1 MTLELVLRRTR
12 RCSESTPGDL
22 LNVAESGGLVC
33 HTIED
38 RIRTGPKVPGE
49 TAIPAGRYR
58 IGLRTDSP
66 KFAHYY
72 DRWDWYRGMPHIQN
86 VPGFEW
92 IYLHPGLDHRDS
104 EGCVLVGFDLEAYTV
119 GGVENWRIRS
129 GTTRPAFEK
138 VCKLV
143 YAAIDAGEEV
153 WIAVHDPDPEEG
165 RA

>member
-1 MTLELVLRRTR
+1 MELLVRRTA

-22 LNVAESGGLVC
+22 LQTDEGGGQVC

-38 RIRTGPKVPGE
+38 RIRDGVKVHGE
-49 TAIPAGRYR
+49 TAIPSGRYR
-58 IGLRTDSP
+58 LGLRTDSP

-104 EGCVLVGFDLEAYTV
+104 EGCILVGFDLEPYMV
-119 GGVENWRIRS
+119 GGHENWRIRS

-138 VCKLV
+138 LCKLV
-143 YAAIDAGEEV
+143 YDALDRGEDV
-153 WIAVHDPDPEEG
+153 WMTVADPEVE
-165 RA
+165 